1 MKFFFALVFA
11 AGCAA
16 NLEHG
21 HFAARQFVAMVHN
34 AALKKLNAHHGRMLL
49 DPATDAAIEKCL
61 ADQKVPPACVAL
73 SEKAAGGMM
82 GLTEDVVKQFCTGTP
97 SCASQMSSAYTAA
110 LPCITEALK
119 NVTAGQGTGLDPAK
133 MGDMISK
140 VMCSKDAGGAYCAPK
155 LTSMVT
161 SMTGMSD
168 PTKAADPT
176 KMMAEMC
183 PKLVCLGTCLDSLM
197 SMMGD
202 MMGGT
207 SGMPPGVDMGG
218 MIKTL
223 CGAATCPPTAAA
235 ANPNDAGAST
245 PLFFLTALLAL
256 TAQLFAR

>member
-1 MKFFFALVFA
+1 MKFFLALVFA
-11 AGCAA
+11 VGCAA

-34 AALKKLNAHHGRMLL
+34 AALKKLNAHHGRMLI
-49 DPATDAAIEKCL
+49 DSATDAAIQKCL
-61 ADQKVPPACVAL
+61 SGQNVPAACVTL
-73 SEKAAGGMM
+73 SEKAGDMT
-82 GLTEDVVKQFCTGTP
+82 GLSVDVVKQFCTGTP

-119 NVTAGQGTGLDPAK
+119 NVTAEKGGLDPAK

-140 VMCSKDAGGAYCAPK
+140 VMCSKDAGGAYCMPK

-183 PKLVCLGTCLDSLM
+183 PKLLCLGTCLDSLM

-207 SGMPPGVDMGG
+207 SGMPPGINMGD
-218 MIKTL
+218 MIKMM
-223 CGAATCPPTAAA
+223 CGAATCP
-235 ANPNDAGAST
+235 NPNYAGAST

>member
-61 ADQKVPPACVAL
+61 ADQNVPPACVAL
-73 SEKAAGGMM
+73 SEKAAGEMM
-82 GLTEDVVKQFCTGTP
+82 GLSDDVVKQICTGTP
-97 SCASQMSSAYTAA
+97 SCASQLSSAYTTAM
-110 LPCITEALK
+110 PCINAALK
-119 NVTAGQGTGLDPAK
+119 NVTAGPGGLDPTK

-140 VMCSKDAGGAYCAPK
+140 VMCSKDAGGAYCLPR

-168 PTKAADPT
+168 PTKVADPT

-183 PKLVCLGTCLDSLM
+183 PKLLCLGTCLDSLM

-207 SGMPPGVDMGG
+207 SGTGVPPGADMGG
-218 MIKTL
+218 MLKSM
-223 CGAATCPPTAAA
+223 CANYKCPTAG
-235 ANPNDAGAST
+235 AGAST